1 MKVLQTYYQENLTTY
16 EGIANRSAIKP
27 YKI

>member
-1 MKVLQTYYQENLTTY
+1 MKVLQTKYQENPTTY
-16 EGIANRSAIKP
+16 EGIANRSAKKP

>member
-1 MKVLQTYYQENLTTY
+1 MKLLQIDYQKNPTTY
-16 EGIANRSAIKP
+16 EGIANKPIIKP